1 MDYNEFVEKIT
12 KIKEM
17 GYVSS
22 HREGDT
28 GIGKTLEDLLEIA
41 ENNISGP
48 DFATYEL
55 KAARKNS
62 ASMLTLFTKAPQP
75 ANANKN
81 LLEKCGYPSRKQ
93 IPHFSLKD
101 LTQNKLTDYA
111 PKTYSTVEVE
121 KSEDKELH
129 ITVDALAWNSCK
141 LKLSVRGNRLYI
153 DNDKNVEAYYDN
165 ETLKEC
171 FEKKYHTLI
180 YILADH
186 KGTRSNE
193 SFWFNEGYLL
203 DGFSFQRFSELI
215 AEGKLKVDIRIGHY
229 KDGRLHDHG
238 TGFRILPKYLPQC
251 FKKINKI
258 L

>member
-1 MDYNEFVEKIT
+1 MEYVEFIDKIT

-17 GYVSS
+17 RYVPS

-28 GIGKTLEDLLEIA
+28 GIGKTLEDLLGIT

-48 DFATYEL
+48 DFANYEL

-62 ASMLTLFTKAPQP
+62 VSMLTLFTKAPQP

-93 IPHFSLKD
+93 IPHFSLKS
-101 LTQNKLTDYA
+101 LSQNKLTDYV
-111 PKTYSTVEVE
+111 PKSQSTNAGEQ
-121 KSEDKELH
+121 EDKELH
-129 ITVDALAWNSCK
+129 ITVDALSWNSCK
-141 LKLSVRGNRLYI
+141 LKLSVMNDRLYI

-165 ETLKEC
+165 ETLKDC
-171 FEKKYHTLI
+171 FEKKYHSLI
-180 YILADH
+180 YILADYQ
-186 KGTRSNE
+186 GSRSNE

-251 FKKINKI
+251 FKTINKI

>member
-1 MDYNEFVEKIT
+1 MDYVEFIGKMV

-17 GYVSS
+17 GYVPS

-28 GIGKTLEDLLEIA
+28 GIGKTLEDLLGIA

-48 DFATYEL
+48 DFSNYEL

-62 ASMLTLFTKAPQP
+62 VSMLTLFTKAPQP
-75 ANANKN
+75 ANANKE

-93 IPHFSLKD
+93 ILHSSLRD
-101 LTQNKLTDYA
+101 SSQNKLTDYT
-111 PKTYSTVEVE
+111 PRIYSTNSAE
-121 KSEDKELH
+121 KAEDKELH
-129 ITVDALAWNSCK
+129 ITVDALSWNSCK
-141 LKLSVRGNRLYI
+141 LKLSVRADRLYI

-165 ETLKEC
+165 ETLKDC

-186 KGTRSNE
+186 KGTRNNE

-251 FKKINKI
+251 FKTINKI

>member
-1 MDYNEFVEKIT
+1 MEYVEFIEKIT

-22 HREGDT
+22 HRAGDT
-28 GIGKTLEDLLEIA
+28 GIGKTLEDLLGIT

-48 DFATYEL
+48 DFSNYEL

-62 ASMLTLFTKAPQP
+62 VSMLTLFTKAPQP

-93 IPHFSLKD
+93 ISHFRA
-101 LTQNKLTDYA
+101 QNKPIDYV
-111 PKTYSTVEVE
+111 PKAYGTNMIE
-121 KSEDKELH
+121 KQEDKELH
-129 ITVDALAWNSCK
+129 VTVDALSWNSCN

-180 YILADH
+180 YVLADH
-186 KGTRSNE
+186 KGTRNNE

-215 AEGKLKVDIRIGHY
+215 AEGKMKVDIRIGHY

-251 FKKINKI
+251 FKMIKRI